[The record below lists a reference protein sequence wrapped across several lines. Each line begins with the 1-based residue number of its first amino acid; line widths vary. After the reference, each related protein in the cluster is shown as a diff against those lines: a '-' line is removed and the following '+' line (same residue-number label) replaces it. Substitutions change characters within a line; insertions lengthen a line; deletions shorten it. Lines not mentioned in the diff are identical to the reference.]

1 MPPPPLHPTPGGAD
15 IDNMSSERLRGTSI
29 VWRFAI
35 TSLVVFALIGIGIGA
50 LRSRDL
56 RARSEES
63 ATVRATDRRE
73 RDRAAARSRRRRRRD
88 PGVRYDELSS
98 DIEARAMEGIGI
110 QRVKIWN
117 RAGS

>member
-63 ATVRATDRRE
+63 ATVRAH
-73 RDRAAARSRRRRRRD
+73 
-88 PGVRYDELSS
+88 
-98 DIEARAMEGIGI
+98 
-110 QRVKIWN
+110 
-117 RAGS
+117 